1 MKVYVNDQE
10 LYLAPGMTVRHAVIA
25 AGLMDLGRQ
34 GRKVYDDL
42 GNEVGLD
49 GALEEESK
57 IYIR

>member
-10 LYLAPGMTVRHAVIA
+10 LDVAPGMTVKHAVIA
-25 AGLMDLGRQ
+25 AGLMDLVQQ

-57 IYIR
+57 IDIR